1 MDEVILLAE
10 YTTSEGPM
18 IDDHFIY
25 ALFSDGRDKSFPVED
40 LDKPSSEVK
49 AIEEALDIPI
59 ECKLCNRT
67 DFCSRAIYPRELS
80 ESEIFQIVKKEKNNS
95 FLQRVLS
102 IVGTEVA
109 FTEEV
114 MDLLRCKGIIDQDGY
129 ARPRL

>member
-1 MDEVILLAE
+1 
-10 YTTSEGPM
+10 M